1 MSWIVKGNVPW
12 KYCFKSEQLFE
23 ASLKK
28 KKEKNVDFQ
37 SQECIIRLVL
47 RSVFPSI
54 LVSVPYWNFIMMPT
68 NYVPYVH
75 GSCAPITPLTLK
87 NNFKTRSAAG
97 FKCTF
102 GLSEGKLFNIYIFFS
117 LKDKEKVKS
126 TCALTKNRSGCIC
139 PCLTVRL
146 STDPLI
152 MEFSEPAW
160 RTLEALEYM
169 DLSGLTITIKI
180 PYSCSHLYIAKDV
193 LTLPVHWALARF
205 QRSQPVQIITGK
217 NPYKTKT
224 ARLIIERWIHFLLF

>member
-1 MSWIVKGNVPW
+1 MG
-12 KYCFKSEQLFE
+12 
-23 ASLKK
+23 
-28 KKEKNVDFQ
+28 
-37 SQECIIRLVL
+37 LVL
-47 RSVFPSI
+47 HSLPWLLKTISKHIPLLVLNAHLVFQRA
-54 LVSVPYWNFIMMPT
+54 NF
-68 NYVPYVH
+68 
-75 GSCAPITPLTLK
+75 L
-87 NNFKTRSAAG
+87 
-97 FKCTF
+97 
-102 GLSEGKLFNIYIFFS
+102 IYIYFFS

-205 QRSQPVQIITGK
+205 QKSQPVQIITGK